1 VEVNFIS
8 LEVNFVMEI
17 EEEIGLAFFE
27 AVGAG
32 DLERAFEYTTKDV
45 TFTPI
50 GTHPVIGK
58 EFRGKEDILQ
68 NCWMYV
74 FEHLTEAGVPTVIKG
89 SAFGKG
95 IGFIEFS
102 GSGQGRSGMPYNN
115 VYCHIYRYEGEKICA
130 ISEYL
135 DTDLV
140 NKLLSQ

>member
-1 VEVNFIS
+1 VKVNFIS

-17 EEEIGLAFFE
+17 EEEIGMVFFE

-32 DLERAFEYTTKDV
+32 DLER
-45 TFTPI
+45 
-50 GTHPVIGK
+50 
-58 EFRGKEDILQ
+58 
-68 NCWMYV
+68 
-74 FEHLTEAGVPTVIKG
+74 G